1 MDQDLQDGGDF
12 NDEDSDGDDD
22 EGVLSKR
29 VKSWFG
35 KVDFCF
41 FNEKR
46 KIIYDFCHF
55 NFIYC
60 GRYFKYFFIKNL
72 VDF

>member
-1 MDQDLQDGGDF
+1 MDQDLQDGGEF

-46 KIIYDFCHF
+46 KIIIGFYHF
-55 NFIYC
+55 NFIYLKAL
-60 GRYFKYFFIKNL
+60 FQIFFTYKI
-72 VDF
+72 

>member
-1 MDQDLQDGGDF
+1 MQNGGDF

-35 KVDFCF
+35 WGDLNFCF
-41 FNEKR
+41 FN
-46 KIIYDFCHF
+46 
-55 NFIYC
+55 
-60 GRYFKYFFIKNL
+60 
-72 VDF
+72 